1 MLVLTRKIGQQ
12 IVLPECGV
20 TIEVLNV
27 GGNRVRLG
35 IAAPADIP
43 VHRSE
48 IRDRIH
54 RQRENRQEGSAPW
67 KNQTTALAG
76 GLESSSTAR
85 ASPPDL
91 DRCLAEWIG
100 RRTNGRIRRLSVKTV
115 GDRMVISGSAASY
128 YALQLA
134 QAAVSE
140 VLDTWN
146 SPPPP
151 NVEYEIDI
159 GR

>member
-27 GGNRVRLG
+27 GKNQIRLG
-35 IAAPADIP
+35 ITAPADVP

-48 IRDRIH
+48 VWDRVH
-54 RQRENRQEGSAPW
+54 RQCESRRRGSTPLKTQA
-67 KNQTTALAG
+67 TALANDM
-76 GLESSSTAR
+76 ERPRSAR
-85 ASPPDL
+85 TSPPDL
-91 DRCLAEWIG
+91 DLCLAEWIG

-115 GDRMVISGSAASY
+115 GDRTVISGSAASY

-134 QAAVSE
+134 QAAVNE
-140 VLDTWN
+140 ALDTWN
-146 SPPPP
+146 SALLP
-151 NVEYEIDI
+151 NVEYEIVV
-159 GR
+159 G